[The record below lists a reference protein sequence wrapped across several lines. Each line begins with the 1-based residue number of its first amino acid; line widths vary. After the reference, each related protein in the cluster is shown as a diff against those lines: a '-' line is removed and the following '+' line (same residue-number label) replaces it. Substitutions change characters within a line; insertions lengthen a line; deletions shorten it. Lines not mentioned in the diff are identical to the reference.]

1 MICPLLLPEFLLL
14 LQLLLLLLLLI
25 LILNTQPPSTPH
37 IFSPPPFFPSMK
49 SFFAQPYKIFSVRNF
64 RGNCDAKKEDKD
76 MTKT

>member
-1 MICPLLLPEFLLL
+1 MASSGVKGCKEVPTLALTSENAFEFE
-14 LQLLLLLLLLI
+14 
-25 LILNTQPPSTPH
+25 S
-37 IFSPPPFFPSMK
+37 FSPPPFFPSMK